1 MSEELKPQDG
11 LGLDG
16 DEELMTDFAD
26 LFDDDEIDTS
36 ASEASPDDSDD
47 NSLDELDAFLDD
59 FERNLDIPDAGS
71 GNDAA
76 TAITDDFDEVDDV
89 AAENESPEHAASPE
103 REIALDKAELDLDV
117 GLDGEIFIDEVTLDE
132 DEEEYGDE
140 PESTPQVDEG
150 DELLEVAQDDELL
163 EFDAMLEEEEPAAA
177 PGQADLALDTPP
189 PAAVAA
195 TTAAAAAA
203 VADSAPHH
211 SPHSPHGAIL
221 PPPAGHALS
230 RTQLIGG
237 VIVLSLSLLLSLA
250 SLWMGLGLGAQ
261 IDVLNQNVSELQ
273 QRVLSQSRRG
283 AIAPQ
288 AQLGEQLNRLGERV
302 NELAVIVEGPVGH
315 LREST
320 QQELLALG
328 QRLDHLEQGM
338 SVQPPPVVAVTS
350 SKPLVSKAEPV
361 MAAAA
366 TAKSGGWVIN
376 LLSVR
381 SAGTAN
387 EELAR
392 LRKLGIRADQ
402 QTVTQQGQTWYRL
415 RVTGFDSYAGAKAY
429 IDTVEKQTGFRSAW
443 VAKE

>member
-26 LFDDDEIDTS
+26 LFDDDEIDTP

-76 TAITDDFDEVDDV
+76 TAITDDFDEADEVDEV
-89 AAENESPEHAASPE
+89 AAENESPQLAASPE
-103 REIALDKAELDLDV
+103 RDVALDKAELDLDV
-117 GLDGEIFIDEVTLDE
+117 GLDGEIFVDEVTLDE
-132 DEEEYGDE
+132 DEDE
-140 PESTPQVDEG
+140 PESASNVDEE
-150 DELLEVAQDDELL
+150 DELVAVAQDDELL
-163 EFDAMLEEEEPAAA
+163 EFDAMLEEEEPALV

-189 PAAVAA
+189 PAAAA
-195 TTAAAAAA
+195 ATAAALSAAA
-203 VADSAPHH
+203 VADSTPPR
-211 SPHSPHGAIL
+211 STHGAIL
-221 PPPAGHALS
+221 PPPAAPALS
-230 RTQLIGG
+230 RAQLIGG
-237 VIVLSLSLLLSLA
+237 VVVLSLSLLLSLA
-250 SLWMGLGLGAQ
+250 ALWMGLGLGAQ

-273 QRVLSQSRRG
+273 QRLLSQSRRG
-283 AIAPQ
+283 TIAPQ

-320 QQELLALG
+320 QQELQALG
-328 QRLDHLEQGM
+328 LRLDRLEQGN
-338 SVQPPPVVAVTS
+338 SVQPQPVVAVTS

-376 LLSVR
+376 LLSVS
-381 SAGTAN
+381 SAGTAK
-387 EELAR
+387 EELGR

-402 QTVTQQGQTWYRL
+402 QAVTQQGKTWYRL